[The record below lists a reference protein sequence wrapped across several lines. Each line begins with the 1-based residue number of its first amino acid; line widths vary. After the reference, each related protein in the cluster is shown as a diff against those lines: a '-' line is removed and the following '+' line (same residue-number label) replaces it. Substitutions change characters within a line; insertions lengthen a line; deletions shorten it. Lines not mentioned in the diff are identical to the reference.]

1 MFQFLWVQILALGLV
16 STVTCLPG
24 GLDVAQLPL
33 LLPATP
39 TKSSEQGECIFSYTS
54 SGTPVFTSGFTV
66 LPHTGFKEPYTTVPC
81 GDFLRFAYRFMQT
94 ATSIPWLAG
103 HEPASTAS
111 DVVETGAPRQL

>member
-24 GLDVAQLPL
+24 GPDVAQLPL

-39 TKSSEQGECIFSYTS
+39 TKSSEQGGCIFSYTR
-54 SGTPVFTSGFTV
+54 SGKPLFTSGSTV

-81 GDFLRFAYRFMQT
+81 DDFLRFAYRFMQT
-94 ATSIPWLAG
+94 ATSIPWLP
-103 HEPASTAS
+103 PASTAS